1 MRRTHAKAL
10 YFILSFIILASLP
23 MFVPVSWSY
32 PIFLYLIFTAVAQ
45 MWNLLAGYGGMAFLG
60 TSGMMGLPASLF
72 ALLLYQGIQ
81 WPLGL
86 VIVIVISSAFYCL
99 VGFPLLR
106 MRGIYFGI
114 ASLMVSEILRTF
126 FIVWDPYPEL
136 VGVGDGAGYP
146 IRAYVPFYYIYLLS
160 TVVGFASIAVTMMV
174 LKSKMGLLV
183 MGICDDEDQ
192 AEALGVNTFRAKLIL
207 LVLSSAIMAF
217 ASVVYYMYQGAVQPN
232 SAFGIGWLM
241 IVILSVVIG
250 GIRTIIGPLI
260 GSAIMTAFTLIMPGF
275 EEYSLLMQGIMLFAI
290 MMVAPGGL
298 VEAIKKIRKSV

>member
-10 YFILSFIILASLP
+10 YFILSFIILVSLP

-160 TVVGFASIAVTMMV
+160 IVIGFASIAVTMMV
-174 LKSKMGLLV
+174 LRSKMGLLV

-207 LVLSSAIMAF
+207 LVLSSAITAF
-217 ASVVYYMYQGAVQPN
+217 ASMVYYMYQGAVQPN

-298 VEAIKKIRKSV
+298 VEAIKKVRKSV